1 MGWLKEVQGA
11 ASHKGQ
17 VVVTRKEGGSITF
30 VDLAAAEAALGSLK
44 GGLRYF
50 RGAFFETGAS
60 KRADAGSVEA
70 PAPKAP
76 PAPKAAPTPEPT
88 PREAKRRRRDAE
100 GDAEA

>member
-30 VDLAAAEAALGSLK
+30 VDLAAAEAALGTLK
-44 GGLRYF
+44 GNLRYF

-60 KRADAGSVEA
+60 KRADADGVE
-70 PAPKAP
+70 PKQAKPKAAP
-76 PAPKAAPTPEPT
+76 PAP
-88 PREAKRRRRDAE
+88 PRDGPGPSKRRRRDAE
-100 GDAEA
+100 TPSEE